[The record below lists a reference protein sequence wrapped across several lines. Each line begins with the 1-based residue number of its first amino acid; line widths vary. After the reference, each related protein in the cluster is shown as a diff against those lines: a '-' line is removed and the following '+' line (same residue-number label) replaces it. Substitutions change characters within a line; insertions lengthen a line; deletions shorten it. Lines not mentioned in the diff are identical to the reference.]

1 MKYNSP
7 ETEKNSKRI
16 TRSISSNVANEE
28 KNSANFVNMDGVLFP
43 AYDQGKFYKN
53 NEDIILKE
61 KIAKLEQE

>member
-1 MKYNSP
+1 
-7 ETEKNSKRI
+7 
-16 TRSISSNVANEE
+16 
-28 KNSANFVNMDGVLFP
+28 MDGILFP